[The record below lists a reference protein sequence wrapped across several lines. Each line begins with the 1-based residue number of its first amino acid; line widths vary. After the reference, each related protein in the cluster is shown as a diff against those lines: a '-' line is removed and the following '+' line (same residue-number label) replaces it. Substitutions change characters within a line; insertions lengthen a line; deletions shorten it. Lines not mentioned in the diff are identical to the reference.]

1 MLLWWQKANR
11 AVEKRVPGG
20 TDSHV
25 YEVGDDASYQ
35 EDGDRSSGD
44 MQSAVNSQVILE
56 AEVELELELEVEL
69 EVEVEKRERKRM
81 AKRGEWKGKFRY
93 LNTITTSIF

>member
-44 MQSAVNSQVILE
+44 MQSAVNS
-56 AEVELELELEVEL
+56 
-69 EVEVEKRERKRM
+69 
-81 AKRGEWKGKFRY
+81 
-93 LNTITTSIF
+93 